1 MGGQFDGKV
10 ALVTGGGS
18 GLGRSSALAFAREGA
33 RVVVSDVNMDIGEET
48 VSMIQDA
55 NGECILLQADMLEA
69 TDIEEMMGKGVD
81 AYGRLDYA
89 FNSAGVGPAKSARID
104 ECSIEDWDRVVSIN
118 LRSVFLCMKYELRQM
133 LKQGSGVI
141 VNVASIYGLVGHGGG
156 GSSYTSSKHAVVGLT
171 KTAALE
177 YAKEGIRVNA
187 VCPGYT
193 RTPLIQGLLDN
204 PEKTA
209 EVESWHPMGRLG
221 WPEEI
226 SEVVVWLCSD
236 AASFVTGHA
245 MAVDGGYV
253 AQ

>member
-1 MGGQFDGKV
+1 MGGKFDGKV

-33 RVVVSDVNMDIGEET
+33 RVVVSDVNVEIGEET
-48 VSMIQDA
+48 VRMILDA
-55 NGECILLQADMLEA
+55 NGECILLQADMLESSE
-69 TDIEEMMGKGVD
+69 IEEMMGRAVD

-89 FNSAGVGPAKSARID
+89 FNSAGVGPAKNAKTD
-104 ECSIEDWDRVVSIN
+104 ECSIEDWDRVVNIN

-156 GSSYTSSKHAVVGLT
+156 GSPYTASKHAVVGLT
-171 KTAALE
+171 KSAALE

-193 RTPLIQGLLDN
+193 RTPLIQGLLND

-221 WPEEI
+221 LPEEI

-245 MAVDGGYV
+245 MAVDGGFV

>member
-1 MGGQFDGKV
+1 MGGKFDGKV
-10 ALVTGGGS
+10 AFVTGGGS

-33 RVVVSDVNMDIGEET
+33 RVVVSDVNMEIGEET
-48 VSMIQDA
+48 VHMIKDA
-55 NGECILLQADMLEA
+55 DGECILLQADMLESSE
-69 TDIEEMMGKGVD
+69 IEEMMGKAVD

-133 LKQGSGVI
+133 LTQGSGVI
-141 VNVASIYGLVGHGGG
+141 VNVASIYGLVGHDGG
-156 GSSYTSSKHAVVGLT
+156 GSSYTASKHAVVGLT
-171 KTAALE
+171 KSAALE

-193 RTPLIQGLLDN
+193 RTPLIQGLIDDS
-204 PEKTA
+204 EKAA
-209 EVESWHPMGRLG
+209 EVASWHPMGRFGL
-221 WPEEI
+221 PEEI

-236 AASFVTGHA
+236 AASFITGHA
-245 MAVDGGYV
+245 MAVDGGFV